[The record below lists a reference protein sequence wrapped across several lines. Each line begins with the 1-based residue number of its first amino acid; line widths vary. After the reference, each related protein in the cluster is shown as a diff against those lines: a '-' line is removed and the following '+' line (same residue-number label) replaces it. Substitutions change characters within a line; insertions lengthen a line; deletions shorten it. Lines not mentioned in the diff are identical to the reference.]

1 MAEVRWTD
9 QALYDIENIAEF
21 IAKDSETYAKIQV
34 ERFFEETEI
43 LESFPLSG
51 RIVPELK
58 DKTIR
63 EIIFGNYRI
72 IYRIF
77 SKEYVDILTIHHS
90 SRLIKNNRLFK

>member
-9 QALYDIENIAEF
+9 QALNDIENIAEF
-21 IAKDSETYAKIQV
+21 IAKDSETYARIQV

-58 DKTIR
+58 DETIR
-63 EIIFGNYRI
+63 EIIFGTYRI

-77 SKEYVDILTIHHS
+77 SNKAVDILTIHHG
-90 SRLIKNNRLFK
+90 SRLLKNNNRFK

>member
-1 MAEVRWTD
+1 MNGSGTGR
-9 QALYDIENIAEF
+9 YENIAEF
-21 IAKDSETYAKIQV
+21 IAKDSETYARIQV

-58 DKTIR
+58 NATIR

-72 IYRIF
+72 IYRLF
-77 SKEYVDILTIHHS
+77 SKEAVDILTIHHS
-90 SRLIKNNRLFK
+90 SRLIKNNSRFK

>member
-43 LESFPLSG
+43 LESFPLSE

-58 DKTIR
+58 NKNIR

-77 SKEYVDILTIHHS
+77 SKAYVDILTIHHG
-90 SRLIKNNRLFK
+90 SRLIKNNQLFK

>member
-1 MAEVRWTD
+1 M
-9 QALYDIENIAEF
+9 
-21 IAKDSETYAKIQV
+21 YARIQV

-58 DKTIR
+58 DETIR
-63 EIIFGNYRI
+63 ELIFGNYRI

-77 SKEYVDILTIHHS
+77 SKKVVDILTIHHGN
-90 SRLIKNNRLFK
+90 RLLKNNNRFK